1 MFEIGQIVELDVYM
15 WEGSVKDLLIMQFL
29 MTSSGFAN
37 TCDEA
42 TVSQNKSSFSTSI
55 LPEF

>member
-1 MFEIGQIVELDVYM
+1 VELDVYM

-37 TCDEA
+37 TCHEA
-42 TVSQNKSSFSTSI
+42 TVSKNKSSFSTSI

>member
-1 MFEIGQIVELDVYM
+1 MELDVYM